1 MKKTGVFL
9 ALSMSIL
16 LMSCC
21 GCRIS
26 GSKQVALLVDSK
38 WILDELDGELIDRPM
53 SDSYTLQFDTSKGSA
68 FGKADCN
75 KYFSSYA
82 IEDKSTIKFSTIGMT
97 KMMCENQK
105 GENNYFSILK
115 KVNGFLINNDELM
128 LLEKGNVRA
137 IFIKT
142 NN

>member
-1 MKKTGVFL
+1 MKKAGVFL
-9 ALSMSIL
+9 ALSVSVM

-26 GSKQVALLVDSK
+26 GSKQVAILVESK
-38 WILDELDGELIDRPM
+38 WQLDELDGELVNRSM
-53 SDSYTLQFDTSKGSA
+53 VDSYTLQFDTSKGSA

-82 IEDKSTIKFSTIGMT
+82 IEDKNSISFSTIGMT
-97 KMMCENQK
+97 KMMCENPK
-105 GENNYFSILK
+105 NENNYFSTLK
-115 KVNGFLINNDELM
+115 SINGFLINNNELM
-128 LLEKGNVRA
+128 LLEKGTVRA
-137 IFIKT
+137 IFVKI